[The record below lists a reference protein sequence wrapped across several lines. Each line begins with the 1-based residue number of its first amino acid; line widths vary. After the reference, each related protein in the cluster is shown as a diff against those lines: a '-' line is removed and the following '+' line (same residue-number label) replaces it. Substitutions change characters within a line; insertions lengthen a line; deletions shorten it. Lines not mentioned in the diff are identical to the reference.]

1 MLKTKDIYL
10 INVIYAHGGLYVAQV
25 YIDALTKWK
34 AMIKLL
40 EGESDASRDR
50 GLIAAI
56 LVMTAE
62 FIKYRKGSNE

>member
-1 MLKTKDIYL
+1 M
-10 INVIYAHGGLYVAQV
+10 AQV

-62 FIKYRKGSNE
+62 FIKYRKGSND

>member
-1 MLKTKDIYL
+1 
-10 INVIYAHGGLYVAQV
+10 VAQV

-62 FIKYRKGSNE
+62 FMKYRRAGKE

>member
-1 MLKTKDIYL
+1 M
-10 INVIYAHGGLYVAQV
+10 AQV

-34 AMIKLL
+34 AMIRLL

-62 FIKYRKGSNE
+62 FMKYRKGGKD